1 MSGWPPSG
9 RTRKKKLRDLED
21 IVEDSMEAPF
31 SALEDMFVSLGNLFE
46 DDSDLN
52 SNGTSG
58 LRPDMEKLKADL
70 HKMKH
75 DLERGKKSMHVP
87 AEPVMPSNVPMSSGG
102 ATFSIGNTGKKHKH
116 YMKLKDE
123 EGNFVEVTFNDSSD
137 LSIRTE
143 GDLDSALM
151 EEVKRHVRLQ
161 LEDKE
166 PNVLNTKETYVVEE
180 PTRQRPPM
188 FWSRT
193 WRGERKDP
201 LDFTPESKVSVSGP
215 SMLNRKYNVEVDGV
229 TVFMRKIEATM
240 ERRHQAGGEA
250 LGIFVKTLTD
260 DEKVIMQKIFD
271 GLKDLDYIEEHHIA
285 AQDLL

>member
-9 RTRKKKLRDLED
+9 RTRKKKSRDLED
-21 IVEDSMEAPF
+21 IVEDALESPF
-31 SALEDMFVSLGNLFE
+31 TALEDVFTSLGNLFE
-46 DDSDLN
+46 GDDMN
-52 SNGTSG
+52 PNGTSG

-70 HKMKH
+70 HKMKR
-75 DLERGKKSMHVP
+75 DLERGKKAMRIP
-87 AEPVMPSNVPMSSGG
+87 EPVPPPNVSIDG
-102 ATFSIGNTGKKHKH
+102 ATFSIGGNTGKHKH

-123 EGNFVEVTFNDSSD
+123 EGNFVEVTFNDASD
-137 LSIRTE
+137 LSIKTK
-143 GDLDSALM
+143 GSLDSALM

-161 LEDKE
+161 LEGKE
-166 PNVLNTKETYVVEE
+166 TNVLNTKETYAVEE

-201 LDFTPESKVSVSGP
+201 LDFTPESKVTVSGP